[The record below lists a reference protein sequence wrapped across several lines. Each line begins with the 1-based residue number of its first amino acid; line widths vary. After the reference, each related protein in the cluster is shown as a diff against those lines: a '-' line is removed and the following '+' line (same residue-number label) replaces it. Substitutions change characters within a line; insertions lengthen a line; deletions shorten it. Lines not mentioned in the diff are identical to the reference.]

1 MNVRPS
7 LPQESSE
14 RTLCGMDWV
23 SWIIIAAVIVFAAVG
38 LAIWNRAMRRSS
50 PVDQLDDAARK
61 EVLEAQRRVEQS
73 KGDLGN
79 MGGAGMG

>member
-1 MNVRPS
+1 
-7 LPQESSE
+7 
-14 RTLCGMDWV
+14 MDWL
-23 SWIIIAAVIVFAAVG
+23 SWIIIAAVVVFAAVG

-50 PVDQLDDAARK
+50 RVDPLDDAGRR